1 VTRASPPLGARE
13 PQSPV
18 DPKREA
24 EACDHARNNRRD
36 VALKILM
43 VIYGD
48 PLAGFIAR
56 LAADSGRAK
65 AVYHDVFLAAFRGL
79 RRFEHNN
86 HASMWAWLC
95 QITYE
100 RLLEEEERVRPHGT
114 AVAPRNPDNFDV
126 GNEQGAAPTTTMD
139 GDRTWELETHL
150 ARLPVRLRAHLL
162 MRFSLGLSY
171 AEIGKATGVAADAA
185 ELNISQIQ
193 SQLRRS
199 MGAGT

>member
-1 VTRASPPLGARE
+1 VTRPVPPLGPRE

-18 DPKREA
+18 DTKREA

-48 PLAGFIAR
+48 LLAGFIAR

-65 AVYHDVFLAAFRGL
+65 AVFYDVFLAAFRGL
-79 RRFEHNN
+79 RRFEHSN

-95 QITYE
+95 QLTYK
-100 RLLEEEERVRPHGT
+100 RLLEEERVSARGT
-114 AVAPRNPDNFDV
+114 AVAPRNSDNFDV
-126 GNEQGAAPTTTMD
+126 SNEQDAAPRSTMD
-139 GDRTWELETHL
+139 GDRAQRLETHL
-150 ARLPVRLRAHLL
+150 ARLPVRLRAQLL

-171 AEIGKATGVAADAA
+171 AEIGKAIGIPADTA

-193 SQLRRS
+193 SQLRRT
-199 MGAGT
+199 MGVGT